1 MNHAAAD
8 TNIIGYYQ
16 KGKIMKIGNVNFIL
30 KGIFLLSGGLVIALF
45 PGIISKICYII
56 GAIVVI
62 SCILTLIT
70 SGGGGFPGLSIGGII
85 IGILIMFLPKLLSIS
100 LPMIVGILFA
110 SYGISRIV
118 KGINGGGK
126 NTRTNIIFGII
137 VAVVGVFII
146 FNPFKSV
153 MIARYLIGGAML
165 LMAAFNFYVAYVIS
179 QRNKNSTDK
188 IIDIDDFSVK

>member
-1 MNHAAAD
+1 
-8 TNIIGYYQ
+8 
-16 KGKIMKIGNVNFIL
+16 MKISNVNFIL